1 MIIVVIGTPD
11 SGKSALAE
19 KLCCELAGS
28 MKKKYIATMV
38 PYGEEGLKR
47 VAKHRKMREGKG
59 FETIEMPVSID
70 RIDDSVFEEE
80 CTCLLECVSN
90 LVGNEMHADH
100 NHMLSDRGIISLIT
114 GSIRNLGNK
123 ATNLVIVT
131 NEFPKDMDGY
141 DDDTRRYVHIT
152 DMVNDTLKR
161 YGDSVYEYKEGQWI
175 NYDNN

>member
-28 MKKKYIATMV
+28 MKKYYIATMV

-59 FETIEMPVSID
+59 FETIERPVSLD

-90 LVGNEMHADH
+90 PEHVLYAFSVCFRNIEPEQSETSLYTKTYTVSNLKCIVYRITPRLTSICEH
-100 NHMLSDRGIISLIT
+100 N
-114 GSIRNLGNK
+114 
-123 ATNLVIVT
+123 
-131 NEFPKDMDGY
+131 
-141 DDDTRRYVHIT
+141 
-152 DMVNDTLKR
+152 TL
-161 YGDSVYEYKEGQWI
+161 
-175 NYDNN
+175 